1 MGKQCKIIGAV
12 GMRLRNKDDFYPTPD
27 YVTEALLK
35 NQVFYGT
42 IWECAC
48 GAGHM
53 SEVLKKAGYHV
64 VSTDLVRRGYY
75 DQSPRNV
82 DFLLEQT
89 KMDNIVTNPP
99 FNLSFEFMEQGIRL
113 AEKCLALLLPVRY
126 LTGIRRARFY
136 KEHPPSKIIVI
147 PNKVDFMG
155 LGNPAMEF
163 AWFVWEKGRTASE
176 IVWSETRND

>member
-1 MGKQCKIIGAV
+1 MSNQRKIIGASGV
-12 GMRLRNKDDFYPTPD
+12 RSRNKDDFYPTPD

-35 NQVFYGT
+35 NQIFSGT

-48 GAGHM
+48 GMGHM

-64 VSTDLVRRGYY
+64 VSTDLVMRGYY
-75 DQSPRNV
+75 DQSPRAV

-89 KMDNIVTNPP
+89 KMENIVTNPP
-99 FNLSFEFMEQGIRL
+99 FNLAFEFMEHGIRL
-113 AEKCLALLLPVRY
+113 AERCLALLVPVRY
-126 LTGIRRARFY
+126 LTGKRRARFY

-155 LGNPAMEF
+155 FGNPVMEF
-163 AWFVWEKGRTASE
+163 AWFIWEKGRATSE
-176 IVWSETRND
+176 IVWSEIGND

>member
-1 MGKQCKIIGAV
+1 
-12 GMRLRNKDDFYPTPD
+12 
-27 YVTEALLK
+27 
-35 NQVFYGT
+35 
-42 IWECAC
+42 
-48 GAGHM
+48 
-53 SEVLKKAGYHV
+53 
-64 VSTDLVRRGYY
+64 
-75 DQSPRNV
+75 
-82 DFLLEQT
+82 
-89 KMDNIVTNPP
+89 MDNIVTNPP